1 MLDYWYLVD
10 SLGAPGIIPD
20 IQVTE
25 LPQAVLSLLRRLR
38 DFGRKERLDDLIEI
52 AEDGKIDAQERE
64 SYDDIMDELDDII
77 QAAMS
82 LKFAKEVKMLTKKEV
97 AERLGVSEST
107 VYRLAKTR
115 RIGVYYVMGSTM
127 RFSEADVE
135 AYLESVKQNAIRYV
149 PAAPASAAQP
159 EPQKPT
165 PTAAKRKRGPGRPR
179 IGVEEVPEY
188 YPGMKVV

>member
-1 MLDYWYLVD
+1 
-10 SLGAPGIIPD
+10 
-20 IQVTE
+20 
-25 LPQAVLSLLRRLR
+25 
-38 DFGRKERLDDLIEI
+38 
-52 AEDGKIDAQERE
+52 
-64 SYDDIMDELDDII
+64 
-77 QAAMS
+77 
-82 LKFAKEVKMLTKKEV
+82 MLTKKEV

-159 EPQKPT
+159 
-165 PTAAKRKRGPGRPR
+165 GRPR

>member
-1 MLDYWYLVD
+1 
-10 SLGAPGIIPD
+10 
-20 IQVTE
+20 
-25 LPQAVLSLLRRLR
+25 
-38 DFGRKERLDDLIEI
+38 
-52 AEDGKIDAQERE
+52 
-64 SYDDIMDELDDII
+64 
-77 QAAMS
+77 
-82 LKFAKEVKMLTKKEV
+82 MLTKKEV

-135 AYLESVKQNAIRYV
+135 AYLESIKQEAIRYV
-149 PAAPASAAQP
+149 PAATASSAQP
-159 EPQKPT
+159 DALKQT
-165 PTAAKRKRGPGRPR
+165 PIATKRKRGPGRPR

>member
-1 MLDYWYLVD
+1 
-10 SLGAPGIIPD
+10 
-20 IQVTE
+20 
-25 LPQAVLSLLRRLR
+25 
-38 DFGRKERLDDLIEI
+38 
-52 AEDGKIDAQERE
+52 
-64 SYDDIMDELDDII
+64 
-77 QAAMS
+77 
-82 LKFAKEVKMLTKKEV
+82 MLTKKEV

-149 PAAPASAAQP
+149 PAMPEAAQSSAPATAQP
-159 EPQKPT
+159 MQQ
-165 PTAAKRKRGPGRPR
+165 RKRGPGRPR
-179 IGVEEVPEY
+179 IGVEEIPEY

>member
-1 MLDYWYLVD
+1 
-10 SLGAPGIIPD
+10 
-20 IQVTE
+20 
-25 LPQAVLSLLRRLR
+25 
-38 DFGRKERLDDLIEI
+38 
-52 AEDGKIDAQERE
+52 
-64 SYDDIMDELDDII
+64 
-77 QAAMS
+77 
-82 LKFAKEVKMLTKKEV
+82 MLTKKEV

-115 RIGVYYVMGSTM
+115 RIGVYYVMGLTM

-159 EPQKPT
+159 EPQKPA

-179 IGVEEVPEY
+179 IGVEEIPEY

>member
-1 MLDYWYLVD
+1 
-10 SLGAPGIIPD
+10 
-20 IQVTE
+20 
-25 LPQAVLSLLRRLR
+25 
-38 DFGRKERLDDLIEI
+38 
-52 AEDGKIDAQERE
+52 
-64 SYDDIMDELDDII
+64 
-77 QAAMS
+77 
-82 LKFAKEVKMLTKKEV
+82 MLTKKEV

-135 AYLESVKQNAIRYV
+135 AYLESIKQEAIRYV
-149 PAAPASAAQP
+149 PAAPASSAQ
-159 EPQKPT
+159 T
-165 PTAAKRKRGPGRPR
+165 PTATKRKRGPGRPR

>member
-1 MLDYWYLVD
+1 
-10 SLGAPGIIPD
+10 
-20 IQVTE
+20 
-25 LPQAVLSLLRRLR
+25 
-38 DFGRKERLDDLIEI
+38 
-52 AEDGKIDAQERE
+52 
-64 SYDDIMDELDDII
+64 
-77 QAAMS
+77 
-82 LKFAKEVKMLTKKEV
+82 MLTKKEV

-135 AYLESVKQNAIRYV
+135 AYLESIKQEAIRYV
-149 PAAPASAAQP
+149 PAAPASSAQP
-159 EPQKPT
+159 DSPKQT
-165 PTAAKRKRGPGRPR
+165 LIATKRKRGPGRPR

>member
-1 MLDYWYLVD
+1 
-10 SLGAPGIIPD
+10 
-20 IQVTE
+20 
-25 LPQAVLSLLRRLR
+25 
-38 DFGRKERLDDLIEI
+38 
-52 AEDGKIDAQERE
+52 
-64 SYDDIMDELDDII
+64 
-77 QAAMS
+77 
-82 LKFAKEVKMLTKKEV
+82 MLTKKEV

-107 VYRLAKTR
+107 VYRLANTR

-149 PAAPASAAQP
+149 PVMPTAVQPGAPATTQP
-159 EPQKPT
+159 MQQ
-165 PTAAKRKRGPGRPR
+165 RKRGPGRPR

>member
-1 MLDYWYLVD
+1 
-10 SLGAPGIIPD
+10 
-20 IQVTE
+20 
-25 LPQAVLSLLRRLR
+25 
-38 DFGRKERLDDLIEI
+38 
-52 AEDGKIDAQERE
+52 
-64 SYDDIMDELDDII
+64 
-77 QAAMS
+77 
-82 LKFAKEVKMLTKKEV
+82 MLTKKEV

-127 RFSEADVE
+127 RFSEVDVE

-149 PAAPASAAQP
+149 PAMSAAVQP
-159 EPQKPT
+159 AT
-165 PTAAKRKRGPGRPR
+165 TATAQPMQQRKRGPGHPR

>member
-1 MLDYWYLVD
+1 
-10 SLGAPGIIPD
+10 
-20 IQVTE
+20 
-25 LPQAVLSLLRRLR
+25 
-38 DFGRKERLDDLIEI
+38 
-52 AEDGKIDAQERE
+52 
-64 SYDDIMDELDDII
+64 
-77 QAAMS
+77 
-82 LKFAKEVKMLTKKEV
+82 MLTKKEV

-127 RFSEADVE
+127 RFSEVDVE

-149 PAAPASAAQP
+149 PAMSATAQP
-159 EPQKPT
+159 MQQ
-165 PTAAKRKRGPGRPR
+165 RKRGPGRPR

>member
-1 MLDYWYLVD
+1 
-10 SLGAPGIIPD
+10 
-20 IQVTE
+20 
-25 LPQAVLSLLRRLR
+25 
-38 DFGRKERLDDLIEI
+38 
-52 AEDGKIDAQERE
+52 
-64 SYDDIMDELDDII
+64 
-77 QAAMS
+77 
-82 LKFAKEVKMLTKKEV
+82 MLTKKEV

-115 RIGVYYVMGSTM
+115 RIGVCYVMGSTM